1 MSEEETKNQKGEKPL
16 FGVFTHIS
24 ELNIESKKHLN
35 VLNIENFRKTNIFD
49 IKYSNIN
56 EENGCDFFSNNNKST
71 NPFNSNNNIS
81 SNFETSKKEIEDNNE
96 QKSNNNKFKIENK
109 KVNKNQNK
117 NLLKKQKN
125 KNNGKKRKNAKKIK
139 NKNSSMYSILSSN
152 NNSRSNIISKR
163 SKSSLNSTKRS
174 KLELKVHCSPEK
186 YPDDYLSVD
195 SSSDEEDK
203 FALSN
208 NFGKQNNNNI
218 QNKFNYFSKIILE
231 KEKFLETD
239 STKEK
244 IEKELEGFDLMSFDL
259 KSIFRNDDFKSKYLK
274 NITGE
279 IKIIYFDEY
288 QKPLQAVFAF
298 CDREG
303 NFIGKEKKLFSG
315 AYDKEEF
322 VEFCK
327 KMNEKKISAKVEL
340 LTDFID
346 MRKNGDMNFINP
358 NTDLFIDFYFLVKIL

>member
-35 VLNIENFRKTNIFD
+35 VLNIENFRRTNIFD

-56 EENGCDFFSNNNKST
+56 EENGCDI

-109 KVNKNQNK
+109 KANKNQNK

-139 NKNSSMYSILSSN
+139 NKNSSVYSILSSN
-152 NNSRSNIISKR
+152 NNSRSNILSKR

-174 KLELKVHCSPEK
+174 KLELKVHYSPEK

-195 SSSDEEDK
+195 SSSDEEGK
-203 FALSN
+203 CVISN

-231 KEKFLETD
+231 TEKFLETD

-279 IKIIYFDEY
+279 IKIVYFDEY

-327 KMNEKKISAKVEL
+327 KLNEKKISAKVEL

-346 MRKNGDMNFINP
+346 MRKTEDMNFINP
-358 NTDLFIDFYFLVKIL
+358 NSELFIDFYFLVKIL

>member
-1 MSEEETKNQKGEKPL
+1 M
-16 FGVFTHIS
+16 
-24 ELNIESKKHLN
+24 
-35 VLNIENFRKTNIFD
+35 
-49 IKYSNIN
+49 
-56 EENGCDFFSNNNKST
+56 
-71 NPFNSNNNIS
+71 
-81 SNFETSKKEIEDNNE
+81 
-96 QKSNNNKFKIENK
+96 
-109 KVNKNQNK
+109 NKNQNK

-139 NKNSSMYSILSSN
+139 NKNTSIYSILSSN
-152 NNSRSNIISKR
+152 NDNSRSNILSKR
-163 SKSSLNSTKRS
+163 SKCSLNSTKRS
-174 KLELKVHCSPEK
+174 KLELKVHYSPEK

-327 KMNEKKISAKVEL
+327 KLNEKKISAKVEL

-346 MRKNGDMNFINP
+346 MRKTEDMNFINP
-358 NTDLFIDFYFLVKIL
+358 NSELFIDFYFLVKIL

>member
-1 MSEEETKNQKGEKPL
+1 MTAEKKINKNKNPKNDVENKENINSQKMSEKKNTLKKEKDKQDIQNL
-16 FGVFTHIS
+16 
-24 ELNIESKKHLN
+24 ESKKKQIKKLSPDMLSNIPIMTYSNEKKEN
-35 VLNIENFRKTNIFD
+35 VDTSLNIKDLNKNIKKDKIQKEYSVQEEFNTHKENLNMNLNYKDIDMKNQYLKTEIYPSNFR
-49 IKYSNIN
+49 
-56 EENGCDFFSNNNKST
+56 
-71 NPFNSNNNIS
+71 
-81 SNFETSKKEIEDNNE
+81 
-96 QKSNNNKFKIENK
+96 
-109 KVNKNQNK
+109 
-117 NLLKKQKN
+117 
-125 KNNGKKRKNAKKIK
+125 AKKIK

-327 KMNEKKISAKVEL
+327 KKKKKKKKKRK
-340 LTDFID
+340 
-346 MRKNGDMNFINP
+346 MRIKKKKKKKRKLKK
-358 NTDLFIDFYFLVKIL
+358 T